1 MAFKKISELDATE
14 SLNDGAVFPVVING
28 VTKKVSYATMKAL
41 TTNLEEVIGVDT
53 DTFSTSSTYEVGDRV
68 VYQKKLYEC
77 IVAIETPGVWDS
89 TDWQEIVIIDELE
102 NIKSEI
108 GDLEDILEELDVGGG
123 VSGN

>member
-41 TTNLEEVIGVDT
+41 TINLEEVIGVNT
-53 DTFSTSSTYEVGDRV
+53 DTFSSSSTYEVGDRV

-108 GDLEDILEELDVGGG
+108 GDLETILEELDVGGG